1 MILFRLHW
9 TQTEKYDMMIA
20 ISKIWRQPRVRAGTE
35 SPEGAKMKE
44 YTYQLEKDDYRE
56 WIQWNIK
63 KHDQKKLRYITV
75 GVMMALLAMTLIGNL
90 SAGAPL
96 AAAIGSSAMF
106 LGLGAIMLYF
116 ISPQSQERMI
126 YKKSGLKKM
135 EKTGFPTV
143 NLILREDGFDLY
155 GSNKAEE
162 QMHYQYTALDEVLEL
177 ERLILLKT
185 TDGGYQF
192 VAKKAF
198 ASQEEQEEF
207 KTFLQEKREDAKA
220 HPEHYSL
227 KNEEDEAAKERNSRV
242 WEEGYVVRN
251 KNTDGLGKIGQMAH
265 ILAPSD
271 GEESEESVQPEEPV
285 QPEPSEVQKEE

>member
-1 MILFRLHW
+1 
-9 TQTEKYDMMIA
+9 
-20 ISKIWRQPRVRAGTE
+20 
-35 SPEGAKMKE
+35 MKE

-63 KHDQKKLRYITV
+63 KHDQKKVRYITV

-90 SAGAPL
+90 SSGAPL
-96 AAAIGSSAMF
+96 AAAIGSTVMF
-106 LGLGAIMLYF
+106 LGLGGIMLYF
-116 ISPQSQERMI
+116 TSPQNQERMI

-162 QMHYQYTALDEVLEL
+162 QMHYQYPALDEILEL

-185 TDGGYQF
+185 ADGGYQF

-198 ASQEEQEEF
+198 ASQAEKDGF
-207 KTFLQEKREDAKA
+207 KAFLQEKMEHAKA
-220 HPEHYSL
+220 HPEQYRL
-227 KNEEDEAAKERNSRV
+227 KNEEEEAEKERTSRV

-251 KNTDGLGKIGQMAH
+251 KNTEGLGKIGQMAR

-271 GEESEESVQPEEPV
+271 GEEETEENSGTEKTAESETVEIQEETPAL
-285 QPEPSEVQKEE
+285 EEAEEINQKEE